1 MNHENPIS
9 AMPLNLFDAVA
20 QNDYEG
26 MISIWATGCN
36 RALLSISRLKRAP
49 YRRSSGK
56 NHELVLTSKE
66 VSFGE

>member
-36 RALLSISRLKRAP
+36 RALLSISRLKRTA

-56 NHELVLTSKE
+56 NHELVLA
-66 VSFGE
+66 